1 MKDESKESKKAVLY
15 SALEVSKICGVV
27 NQTAI
32 NWIRG
37 NSLKAFKTPGG
48 QFRVYPDDLAEFML
62 SRNLRVPEEV
72 VENCKNKNRLYS
84 QSVLIVDDDEGLN
97 AVIAK
102 YLGKKFAAMQIY
114 QAYDGFDAGVQLS
127 EKHPKCI
134 ILDLD
139 LPEVNGFDLC
149 RRIKE
154 GENFGK
160 PEIVVITGL
169 DDDSVEA
176 KITELGI
183 KHFFR
188 KPIMLPTLAEVLQ
201 NIFFGSVGE

>member
-1 MKDESKESKKAVLY
+1 MKDEKRAVLY

-37 NSLKAFKTPGG
+37 NALKAFKTPGG

-72 VENCKNKNRLYS
+72 VANCKNKDRLYS

-102 YLGKKFAAMQIY
+102 YLEKRFSAMQIY
-114 QAYDGFDAGVQLS
+114 QSYDGFDAGVQLS
-127 EKHPKCI
+127 EKHPKSV

-160 PEIVVITGL
+160 PEIIVVTAL
-169 DDDSVEA
+169 DDNTIEA
-176 KITELGI
+176 KMSELGI

-188 KPIMLPTLAEVLQ
+188 KPLMLPTLADVLHE
-201 NIFFGSVGE
+201 ILFGKENN